1 MAARTSIEGGEGH
14 VWRYLRIG
22 PIPDHCAGE
31 GRVMAGGFML
41 GLTLYVAGAILL
53 GKMIKMADDGFDED
67 GLT

>member
-1 MAARTSIEGGEGH
+1 MMAA
-14 VWRYLRIG
+14 
-22 PIPDHCAGE
+22 
-31 GRVMAGGFML
+31 GFML